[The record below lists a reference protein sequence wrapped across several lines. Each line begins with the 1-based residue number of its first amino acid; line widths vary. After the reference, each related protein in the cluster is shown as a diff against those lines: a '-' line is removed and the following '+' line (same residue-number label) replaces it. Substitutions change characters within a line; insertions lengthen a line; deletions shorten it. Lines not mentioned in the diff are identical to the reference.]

1 MKVLQVLPALGSG
14 GVERTT
20 VDVARALVKAGHE
33 EARSERGERPGKY
46 SVPHVA
52 SAGGVLVAEITAMGG
67 VHHDLPLA
75 SKNPLVWRKT
85 AAALS
90 AIIKHHDIDIVHARS
105 RAPARPALWAA
116 RRTGAVF
123 LTTYHGVYNAGN
135 PLKRR
140 YNSVMVRGQH
150 IIANSEYTKA
160 HIIAEHGV
168 TAERISAVPR
178 GVDLTRFTKD
188 IPDNRIA
195 AIRKF
200 WGVDAGERVLLLPG
214 RLTRWKGQDIAA
226 KAMTGVKDLTLVIQ
240 GDAQGREHYHA
251 ELTALAQGP
260 NLTNGARIIIS
271 PPHSDMPAAYAASF
285 GALSASVE
293 PEAFG
298 RVTAEACA
306 MGVPVIATA
315 HGGSIEILN
324 ADTKPLGLMAIPGD
338 VESLRAQMQRLSAM
352 TPEQARAFAR
362 PAQARAREK
371 FTNAAMC
378 AATLAVYTKLLSK

>member
-1 MKVLQVLPALGSG
+1 MKRYEKWPNEKKYMKILQVLPALGSG

-20 VDVARALVKAGHE
+20 VDIARALVKAGHI
-33 EARSERGERPGKY
+33 
-46 SVPHVA
+46 PHVA
-52 SAGGVLVAEITAMGG
+52 SAGGALVGEITAMGG
-67 VHHDLPLA
+67 VHHDLPLV

-85 AAALS
+85 AAGIS

-116 RRTGAVF
+116 RRTGVTF
-123 LTTYHGVYNAGN
+123 LTTYHGIYNAGN
-135 PLKRR
+135 SLKRR
-140 YNSVMVRGQH
+140 YNSVMVRGEH
-150 IIANSEYTKA
+150 IIANSDYTKA

-168 TAERISAVPR
+168 TAERITAVPR
-178 GVDLTRFTKD
+178 GVDLTRFTKT
-188 IPDNRIA
+188 IPASRVA

-200 WGVDAGERVLLLPG
+200 WGVSADERVLLLPG
-214 RLTRWKGQDIAA
+214 RLTRWKGQDIAVR
-226 KAMTGVKDLTLVIQ
+226 AMTGVKNLTLVIQ
-240 GDAQGREHYHA
+240 GDAQGRENYHA
-251 ELTALAQGP
+251 ELSALAKAS
-260 NLTNGARIIIS
+260 NLANGARIIIS
-271 PPHSDMPAAYAASF
+271 PPHTDMPAAYAASF

-298 RVTAEACA
+298 RVTAEACT

-315 HGGSIEILN
+315 HGGSVEILN
-324 ADTKPLGLMAIPGD
+324 ADTKPLGLMVKPGD

-362 PAQARAREK
+362 PAQARAREN

-378 AATLAVYTKLLSK
+378 AATLALYTKLLSK